1 MLQLAR
7 YDRALIDAEEVE
19 EIVEKYR
26 AEQEEKGKPCTV
38 AGIGYALG
46 VHRDTVRAYAKGER
60 VPDLKED
67 GSNEEEVEKAARVA
81 SAVHRAMLLCDVDLQ
96 DTLME
101 HGGNNGAMFYAK
113 NCLGY
118 VDKLDVSAT
127 IQTPIYSGSQEL
139 AD

>member
-1 MLQLAR
+1 MAR
-7 YDRALIDAEEVE
+7 YDRALIDPDEVE
-19 EIVEKYR
+19 EIVQRYR
-26 AEQEEKGKPCTV
+26 QEQEEKGRPCTV

-46 VHRDTVRAYAKGER
+46 VHRDTVRNYARGEL

-67 GSNEEEVEKAARVA
+67 GSNVEEVEKAARVA
-81 SAVHRAMLLCDVDLQ
+81 SAVHRAVLLCDVDLQ

-127 IQTPIYSGSQEL
+127 IQTPIYSGSDALQ
-139 AD
+139 D